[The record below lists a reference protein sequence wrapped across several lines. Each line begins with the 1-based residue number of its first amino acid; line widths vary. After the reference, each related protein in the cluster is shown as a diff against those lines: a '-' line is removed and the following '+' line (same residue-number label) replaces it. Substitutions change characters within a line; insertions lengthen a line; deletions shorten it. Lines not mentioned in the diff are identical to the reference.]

1 MANHI
6 LGIILF
12 IAMIFPCLRS
22 WLYNRKK
29 LAYRLFIAFIYAN
42 KRSGKLGQ
50 MCIYRQVARTNDRCR
65 YDTATTPPLSTRL
78 EMLPKYWV
86 SWIYLLSFSRLWTK
100 NKRLMSHSTRNLLKT
115 KTRCLKVQ
123 LKRQPSK
130 TTARNVSDAIF
141 AFSILCCDVAYAV
154 WCLRC
159 LWSGVWM
166 RKSRES
172 CVPNSQ
178 HALCLVL

>member
-50 MCIYRQVARTNDRCR
+50 PCIYRQVARTNDRCR

-100 NKRLMSHSTRNLLKT
+100 NKRLMSHSTRNLLKA
-115 KTRCLKVQ
+115 KTRCLKEQ

-130 TTARNVSDAIF
+130 TTARNVSDASLPF
-141 AFSILCCDVAYAV
+141 LFFVV
-154 WCLRC
+154 TWHMQ
-159 LWSGVWM
+159 SGVLGVCGPVY
-166 RKSRES
+166 E
-172 CVPNSQ
+172 CVKVEKVVYRIVNM
-178 HALCLVL
+178 LCV